1 MYCACQTSD
10 KKCKQIIKQI
20 KESRNHKDTQKL
32 RQMITESSSEK
43 RFDDVK
49 FEQRYLDDNLE
60 LVPMKKPKINDK
72 LYEYIYY
79 NYENEDENSF
89 HHYVTTKKKHNFDL
103 PFHIREIYHSN
114 KDIDTKIKTFKT
126 THVRDEQKGFGV
138 YFKSV

>member
-1 MYCACQTSD
+1 MYCTCQKCD
-10 KKCKQIIKQI
+10 KKCMKCKEIIKQF
-20 KESRNHKDTQKL
+20 KENRNHKDRQKL
-32 RQMITESSSEK
+32 RQMLTEMYFE
-43 RFDDVK
+43 DVNI
-49 FEQRYLDDNLE
+49 EERYLDDNLE

-89 HHYVTTKKKHNFDL
+89 HHYVTTKKKHNLDL
-103 PFHIREIYHSN
+103 PFHIREIYHSK
-114 KDIDTKIKTFKT
+114 KDIDTNIKAFKT